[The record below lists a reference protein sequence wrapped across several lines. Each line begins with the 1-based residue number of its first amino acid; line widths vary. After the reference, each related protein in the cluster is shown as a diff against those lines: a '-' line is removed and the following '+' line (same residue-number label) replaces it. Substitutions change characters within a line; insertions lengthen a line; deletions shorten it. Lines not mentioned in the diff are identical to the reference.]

1 MPLRVPGKPWSR
13 RAFVALTAN
22 VCGFAQPKEVRGETL
37 PNEAN
42 RYLDSATEFPVVRLT
57 NPEFTSL
64 LTDPQNRCLS
74 SRNFVLVSN
83 DRFGKFD
90 VFRLE
95 LRSGQWRLLTD
106 AAQLDPTSVA
116 LLPGDRG
123 FCYIDGKSVR
133 LVDLAGRLRDREIY
147 SAAEPFDRLG
157 CLAVAPAGSTVYV
170 VESKPGLSRV
180 RAVPLAQGPAVDL
193 AEGDTIGGLFPR
205 PGGGLAYRSRD
216 GIRFVDSQKQ
226 ERVMTMAPGV
236 TGPVF
241 WSPDGSSL
249 LYLNFPGKAGELNMV
264 REHVLTTGEDRL
276 IAKTTQ
282 YVQFAPNRD
291 ASVFVGASGS
301 KASPHVL
308 ILLRA
313 TRRELTLCE
322 HRARDPRT
330 LAVVFAPNSQRIL
343 FQSDQQGKPAIYSM
357 MVERFVE
364 ETES

>member
-1 MPLRVPGKPWSR
+1 MPLGVPGRPWSR
-13 RAFVALTAN
+13 RAFVALAAN
-22 VCGFAQPKEVRGETL
+22 ACSFPQTKDVRGETL

-42 RYLDSATEFPVVRLT
+42 RYVDSATEFSVVRLT
-57 NPEFTSL
+57 NPEFNSL

-90 VFRLE
+90 VFRIE
-95 LRSGQWRLLTD
+95 LRSGQWRRMTD
-106 AAQLDPTSVA
+106 AARLDPASVA

-123 FCYIDGKSVR
+123 FCYIDGNSVR
-133 LVDLAGRLRDREIY
+133 VVDLAGKLRDREIY
-147 SAAEPFDRLG
+147 TLAEPFERIG
-157 CLAVAPAGSTVYV
+157 CLAVALSGSTVYV
-170 VESKPGLSRV
+170 VESKSGLSRV
-180 RAVPLAQGPAVDL
+180 RAISLAQGQPVDL
-193 AEGDTIGGLFPR
+193 VESETISGLFAR
-205 PGGGLAYRSRD
+205 PGGGLVYRSRD
-216 GIRFVDSQKQ
+216 RIRFVDAQKQ
-226 ERVMTMAPGV
+226 ERAMTMAPGA
-236 TGPVF
+236 TGPMF
-241 WSPDGSSL
+241 WSPDGASL
-249 LYLNFPGKAGELNMV
+249 LYLNFPEKPGELNAV
-264 REHVLTTGEDRL
+264 REHILSTGEDRL
-276 IAKTTQ
+276 ISKTTQ

-313 TRRELTLCE
+313 THRELTLCE

-330 LAVVFAPNSQRIL
+330 LAVVFSPNSQRIL

>member
-1 MPLRVPGKPWSR
+1 MPVGVPGRPWSR
-13 RAFVALTAN
+13 RAFVALAAN
-22 VCGFAQPKEVRGETL
+22 ACTFAQPKEVRGETL

-57 NPEFTSL
+57 NPEFNSL
-64 LTDPQNRCLS
+64 LTDSQNRCLS

-90 VFRLE
+90 VFRIE

-106 AAQLDPTSVA
+106 AAQLDPASVA

-123 FCYIDGKSVR
+123 FCHIDGNSVR
-133 LVDLAGRLRDREIY
+133 VVDLTGKLRDREIY
-147 SAAEPFDRLG
+147 TVAEPFERIS
-157 CLAVAPAGSTVYV
+157 CLAVASSGSTVYV
-170 VESKPGLSRV
+170 VESKSGLSRV
-180 RAVPLAQGPAVDL
+180 RAISVAHGPPVDV
-193 AEGDTIGGLFPR
+193 AEGDAIGGLFPR
-205 PGGGLAYRSRD
+205 PGGGLVYRSRD
-216 GIRFVDSQKQ
+216 GIRFVDTQKQ

-236 TGPVF
+236 TGPIF
-241 WSPDGSSL
+241 WSPDGTSL
-249 LYLNFPGKAGELNMV
+249 LYLNFPEKPGELNAV
-264 REHVLTTGEDRL
+264 REHVLSTGEDRL

-322 HRARDPRT
+322 HRARDART

-357 MVERFVE
+357 MVDRFVE